1 MEIISVANFL
11 QFDDLKKDL
20 GQIVEANVSVD
31 TVLPLYVHSD
41 THDLHEVKKKCLKCI
56 EEKSNPAKILKS
68 ESFLKLPEKY
78 VVNLIS
84 KDTFVAPECDILE
97 AVVRWKEYNERS
109 TEEMKDI
116 TQQIRLSRFSTQEI
130 FIQVEPTGLFREE
143 DIFESVRVLNIPN
156 LSLTQPRG
164 RNSKLTI
171 KCERI
176 ILFCKYLSWLP
187 PYPHN
192 YVIMSYV

>member
-41 THDLHEVKKKCLKCI
+41 IHDLPEVKKKCLECI
-56 EEKSNPAKILKS
+56 EQKSNPAKILKS
-68 ESFLKLPEKY
+68 DSFLELPEKY
-78 VVNLIS
+78 LVSLIS

-109 TEEMKDI
+109 VKEMEDV
-116 TQQIRLSRFSTQEI
+116 TQHIRLSRFSTQEI
-130 FIQVEPTGLFREE
+130 FTKVEPTGLFSEE
-143 DIFESVRVLNIPN
+143 HIFKSVRVLNIPN
-156 LSLTQPRG
+156 VSLTQPRG
-164 RNSKLTI
+164 INSKLTI
-171 KCERI
+171 
-176 ILFCKYLSWLP
+176 
-187 PYPHN
+187 
-192 YVIMSYV
+192 VI